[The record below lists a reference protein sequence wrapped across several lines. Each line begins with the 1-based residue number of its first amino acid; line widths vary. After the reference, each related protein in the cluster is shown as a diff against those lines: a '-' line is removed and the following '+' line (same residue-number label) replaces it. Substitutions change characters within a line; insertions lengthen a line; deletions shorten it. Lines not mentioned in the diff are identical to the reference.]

1 MLLYLVRHADALSD
15 DEDPARR
22 LSEKG
27 IQRIKKVASYMAELN
42 IEVNRIFHSKK
53 LRAMQ
58 TAQVLTEYIKI
69 EGGISETDG
78 LAPMDDPQI
87 WVERISEMKED
98 IMLVGHLP
106 FLGRLAAFILCGDK
120 KKNIVDFKTAGIVC
134 LRRFEDNWLIEWMI
148 MPEVCTI

>member
-53 LRAMQ
+53 LRTMQ

-78 LAPMDDPQI
+78 LAPMDDPPTPHYLNHH
-87 WVERISEMKED
+87 S
-98 IMLVGHLP
+98 
-106 FLGRLAAFILCGDK
+106 
-120 KKNIVDFKTAGIVC
+120 
-134 LRRFEDNWLIEWMI
+134 
-148 MPEVCTI
+148 